1 MKITAN
7 DAHIKL
13 IPECD
18 KDIYNLGSLKCAL
31 EIEFVR
37 LADMEDA
44 EIESVKIS
52 LPEILRLLLAK

>member
-18 KDIYNLGSLKCAL
+18 KDIYNLGSLKL
-31 EIEFVR
+31 
-37 LADMEDA
+37 
-44 EIESVKIS
+44 
-52 LPEILRLLLAK
+52 LRLFL